1 MGWFNNSQLKTSDNA
16 DEVNGNP
23 YIEVTTS
30 YYNSSMYEEGFTAIS
45 NLNVSLFPVF
55 NCIPKVV
62 NISSALSTNGNIE
75 PISGNTRTMEIM
87 RDVIYSLGLEQEKLF
102 IARDLILG
110 KSVLLELQMRDM
122 IEDEELALTIGT
134 DLFPYA
140 MSYYSADQYEIIR
153 VGDNIY
159 QCSITGTKLM
169 FDEENNEY
177 SEKEVIKTYIRK
189 PDGTVTS
196 YEEMDGEI
204 LNEIEYNG
212 GIMPLVEITTTYDM
226 KQLFFSIDRYNE
238 LDTYIS
244 KIFYLCGEPILTGT
258 GVSKLSDSDINEYTE
273 DRYNT
278 MKTLFAK
285 SPDAT
290 LKYIELQGTAT
301 SSMISKQEQIKK
313 NIIQD
318 FPEYAISEV
327 LSGGNV
333 SAETTRIRLTEV
345 LSRIQN
351 LRENIE
357 IGLNAFMN
365 IVVFYMGGVQQIKYI
380 SLGDMMQLDIE
391 TVSKVVERAMKLGLI
406 SKESAMFTIKDLYIG
421 NNVSSE
427 LERLESEVTTQTVE
441 TTETTKNEENKTE
454 ENLN

>member
-122 IEDEELALTIGT
+122 VEDEELALTIGT

>member
-122 IEDEELALTIGT
+122 VEDEELALTIGT

-189 PDGTVTS
+189 PDGTVIS

-406 SKESAMFTIKDLYIG
+406 SKESAMFTIRDLYIG

>member
-122 IEDEELALTIGT
+122 VEDKELALTIGT

-189 PDGTVTS
+189 PDGTVMS

-441 TTETTKNEENKTE
+441 TTETTENEENKTE

>member
-122 IEDEELALTIGT
+122 VEDEELALTIGT

-189 PDGTVTS
+189 PDGTVMS

-441 TTETTKNEENKTE
+441 TTETTENEENKTE